1 MNSIKVRFASK
12 EEAQKLILGNTQY
25 YNRLSQM
32 DIDWRA
38 RKADATLDELIA
50 FAQEQVSDF
59 TESDMDVV
67 MQCMSFIERQLDLF
81 GCQLPVPD
89 EIIFVKTTMKDESN
103 ASAYTTRNQI
113 FLNESFLNR
122 YNDPRRRIGPRG
134 PLNLS
139 VLLAHELFHCVT
151 RHSPEF
157 RKKMY
162 DLIGFTIMDHD
173 IEFPEH
179 INRTL
184 LSNPDVEH
192 IDNYAEFTIDGV
204 KRKCALITTYSMP
217 WAEASDQ
224 YGPAVRFF
232 SHLDISLVALDDLA
246 HPFYYEEASD
256 FWEKMGKNTNYVNAP
271 EECLAVNFSY
281 AIIFGMDYEYKT
293 PELIRSILSALK

>member
-1 MNSIKVRFASK
+1 
-12 EEAQKLILGNTQY
+12 
-25 YNRLSQM
+25 
-32 DIDWRA
+32 
-38 RKADATLDELIA
+38 
-50 FAQEQVSDF
+50 
-59 TESDMDVV
+59 
-67 MQCMSFIERQLDLF
+67 
-81 GCQLPVPD
+81 
-89 EIIFVKTTMKDESN
+89 
-103 ASAYTTRNQI
+103 
-113 FLNESFLNR
+113 
-122 YNDPRRRIGPRG
+122 
-134 PLNLS
+134 
-139 VLLAHELFHCVT
+139 
-151 RHSPEF
+151 
-157 RKKMY
+157 MY

-179 INRTL
+179 IKRTL

-232 SHLDISLVALDDLA
+232 SHLDISLVALDDLD

-256 FWEKMGKNTNYVNAP
+256 FWEKMGKNTDYVNAP

>member
-1 MNSIKVRFASK
+1 MNPIKIRFALK

-59 TESDMDVV
+59 TENNMDVV
-67 MQCMSFIERQLDLF
+67 MQCMSFIERQLDLL

-89 EIIFVKTTMKDESN
+89 EIIFVKTNMKDESN
-103 ASAYTTRNQI
+103 ASAYTTRNLI
-113 FLNESFLNR
+113 FLNESLLSR
-122 YNDPRRRIGPRG
+122 YNDPGQRRGPHA

-139 VLLAHELFHCVT
+139 VLIAHELFHCVT

-162 DLIGFTIMDHD
+162 ALIGFTIMDHD

-179 INRTL
+179 IKRML
-184 LSNPDVEH
+184 MSNPDVEH

-204 KRKCALITTYSMP
+204 KRKCTIITTYNMS
-217 WAEASDQ
+217 WANAIDLF
-224 YGPAVRFF
+224 GPSVRFF
-232 SHLDISLVALDDLA
+232 NHIDISLVALDDLE
-246 HPFYYEEASD
+246 HPFHFEEASD
-256 FWEKMGKNTNYVNAP
+256 FWDKMGENTDYVNAP

-281 AIIFGMDYEYKT
+281 AIIFGMNYKYET
-293 PELIRSILSALK
+293 PELIRSIISTIK

>member
-139 VLLAHELFHCVT
+139 VLLV
-151 RHSPEF
+151 
-157 RKKMY
+157 KV
-162 DLIGFTIMDHD
+162 
-173 IEFPEH
+173 H
-179 INRTL
+179 IL
-184 LSNPDVEH
+184 
-192 IDNYAEFTIDGV
+192 
-204 KRKCALITTYSMP
+204 
-217 WAEASDQ
+217 EA
-224 YGPAVRFF
+224 
-232 SHLDISLVALDDLA
+232 
-246 HPFYYEEASD
+246 
-256 FWEKMGKNTNYVNAP
+256 
-271 EECLAVNFSY
+271 
-281 AIIFGMDYEYKT
+281 
-293 PELIRSILSALK
+293 